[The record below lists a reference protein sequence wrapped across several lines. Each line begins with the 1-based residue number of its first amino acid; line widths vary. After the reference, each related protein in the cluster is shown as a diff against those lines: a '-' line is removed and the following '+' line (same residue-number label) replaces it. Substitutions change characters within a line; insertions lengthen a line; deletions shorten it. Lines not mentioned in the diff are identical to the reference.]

1 MPSQEKLT
9 LSRLEKLLLKAC
21 DVLRG
26 KMDASEFKEFIFGML
41 FLKRMNDKFLAQ
53 RADREAKY
61 KAKGIKPVDIAKQ
74 LAKPEIYDFYVPD
87 EALWEKLRHVK
98 TNVGSKLNKALG
110 AIEDANPNTLQ
121 HVLKHINFNRDIGK
135 KPVDDD
141 KLVEFIL
148 HFDTISLRDEDFEF
162 PDLLGAAYE
171 YLIKYFADSAGKKGG
186 EFYTPAEVSGMMARL
201 IEPAAGMSVYDPCV
215 GSGGMLI
222 QSAKFVEDSGAESKD
237 MELFGQED
245 NGGTWAICKMNMIL
259 HGIKDANIEQG
270 DTIKEPKHLDKR
282 GELRTF
288 DRVIANP
295 PFSQTYS
302 RKGMQF
308 DGRFHTFMPEKGKK
322 ADLMFVQ
329 HMIAVLNQTGRMAV
343 VMPHGVL
350 FRGGDER
357 LCREKILKEGLLE
370 AVIGLP
376 PALFY
381 GTGIPACILI
391 VNKNTAPRGKKEVLF
406 INADREYKEG
416 KVQNSLRP
424 EDVEKIVHVVKN
436 RQEEL
441 NYSRLVPMTEL
452 ETEEFNL
459 NIRRYVDNAPPPE
472 PQDVRAHLHGG
483 LPEDEVAAL
492 KPFFDN
498 YKGLRDLLVKARQ
511 GDSKYLDFA
520 TGVTAKGTIKGIIE
534 NAPGVMGK
542 HQTFKGALESWWE
555 KNVGKIDK
563 LPGAGAAGI
572 FEMRRLFLGSISK
585 DLVPLGLLDDFKVR
599 GALADYMKELA
610 PDFKSIAASG
620 WSPALIPDEEIL
632 KSQYPDVLAA
642 IEKKQAR
649 IAELDA
655 LFDGADTTEEGE
667 DEEEPDLDEAL
678 VSEEPILAKSVF
690 KALKAWRKE
699 LKAAAKQASGKKA
712 ADLEAKMALIDKRL
726 EAQEALVSER
736 AELKA
741 ELKVAEKKTDEL
753 VAAARSKI
761 TEAEAKKLIL
771 ARLKATLHD
780 HYGGYLREYQ
790 RSLVTEIEKLWD
802 KYAVTAKTILAD
814 RDQQAKKLD
823 QFLKELGYE

>member
-1 MPSQEKLT
+1 MSESTKLT
-9 LSRLEKLLLKAC
+9 LPRLEKLLLKAC

-53 RADREAKY
+53 RAEREAKY
-61 KAKGIKPVDIAKQ
+61 KAKGIKPADIAKQ
-74 LAKPEIYDFYVPD
+74 LAKPEIYDFYVPED
-87 EALWEKLRHVK
+87 ALWEKLRHVK
-98 TNVGSKLNKALG
+98 TNVGSKLNKAL
-110 AIEDANPNTLQ
+110 ARIEDANPNTLQ

-148 HFDTISLRDEDFEF
+148 HFDSISLRDEDFEF

-222 QSAKFVEDSGAESKD
+222 QSARFVDDSGADSNN
-237 MELFGQED
+237 MQLFGQED

-295 PFSQTYS
+295 PFSQNYT

-308 DGRFHTFMPEKGKK
+308 DGRFHTFMPEGGKK

-357 LCREKILKEGLLE
+357 RCREQFLKDGLLE
-370 AVIGLP
+370 AIIGLP

-391 VNKNTAPRGKKEVLF
+391 VNKNATSLGKKEVLF

-436 RQEEL
+436 RQVVP
-441 NYSRLVPMTEL
+441 NYSRLVPVAEL
-452 ETEEFNL
+452 EAEEFNF

-483 LPEDEVAAL
+483 LPATEVAAL
-492 KPFFDN
+492 KSYFDN
-498 YKGLRDLLVKARQ
+498 YKGLRTLLVKDRQ

-520 TGVTAKGTIKGIIE
+520 AGVTTKGAIKGLIE
-534 NAPGVMGK
+534 GASGVLGTHK
-542 HQTFKGALESWWE
+542 TFKDAVEAWWA
-555 KNVGKIDK
+555 KSVGKIDK
-563 LPGAGAAGI
+563 LSGAGATGI
-572 FEMRRLFLGSISK
+572 YEMRRLFLGSISK

-620 WSPALIPDEEIL
+620 WSPALIPDDEIML
-632 KSQYPDVLAA
+632 SQFPDVLAA
-642 IEKKQAR
+642 IEMKQAR

-655 LFDGADTTEEGE
+655 LFDGVDAGEEGE
-667 DEEEPDLDEAL
+667 DDEEPDLDEVL
-678 VSEEPILAKSVF
+678 VGDEPILAKAVF
-690 KALKAWRKE
+690 KVLKGWRKD
-699 LKAAAKQASGKKA
+699 LKTMAKQASGKKA
-712 ADLEAKMALIDKRL
+712 ADLEVKMVLIDKRL
-726 EAQEALVSER
+726 EVQEKLVAER
-736 AELKA
+736 AKLKA
-741 ELKVAEKKTDEL
+741 ELKVAEKNTEEL
-753 VAAARSKI
+753 VAAARAKI

-771 ARLKATLHD
+771 ARLKATLHE
-780 HYGGYLREYQ
+780 HYDGYLREHL
-790 RSLVTEIEKLWD
+790 RALVGEIGKLWD
-802 KYAVTAKTILAD
+802 KYAVTAKAIVAE

-823 QFLKELGYE
+823 QFLKELGYD